1 MKIQR
6 LISYLFDIFLLKVIL
21 EVDSY
26 KVTVLKR
33 NFVIF
38 RTMIKE
44 ACFWGDSHVMSG
56 SDCGRVFV
64 WNRFSGKLVM
74 LWEADRH
81 VVNCLQPHP
90 TLPILATSGIDY
102 DIKLWAPICDEP
114 RFDEDKAAEVCSSY
128 IAVSIDIE

>member
-1 MKIQR
+1 MIF
-6 LISYLFDIFLLKVIL
+6 SYEIF
-21 EVDSY
+21 
-26 KVTVLKR
+26 
-33 NFVIF
+33 F

-64 WNRFSGKLVM
+64 WERKTGRLVM

-90 TLPILATSGIDY
+90 TLPVLATSGIDY
-102 DIKLWAPICDEP
+102 DVKLWAPVCEES
-114 RFDEDKAAEVCSSY
+114 RFDEAKALEVCY
-128 IAVSIDIE
+128 LQGFFFCTLLKLTFCIGCI